1 MAERCLAGEFGGI
14 SWVASQEPECVTLGI
29 SHQTI
34 QYHMDRIDPIQAS
47 TRAANR
53 ARVEIE
59 ALAAETSNG
68 VKATIIFVERGGSA
82 SAAAAVS
89 GLRASSSELGARV
102 GEVAH
107 LARCEASAAIRPNSR

>member
-1 MAERCLAGEFGGI
+1 MHFRAKSSIELVSVKADLRRTMAERCLAGEFGGS

-29 SHQTI
+29 AYPTI

-47 TRAANR
+47 TRAASR

-68 VKATIIFVERGGSA
+68 VKATFIFVERGGSA

-89 GLRASSSELGARV
+89 GDYEQA
-102 GEVAH
+102 
-107 LARCEASAAIRPNSR
+107 